1 MLAFARRQE
10 LKPEPVDL
18 SRLVRD
24 MTDLLQRSI
33 GPSVRIETRFPPGLP
48 PALVDAHQLE
58 LALLNLVVNA
68 RDAMPEGGTVTI
80 AARAGE
86 GEPGEAGPMLC
97 LSVTDTGTGMDAATL
112 ARAQEPF
119 FTTKGVGKGT
129 GLGLSMVHGLAA
141 QSHGRLVLLSRPGAG
156 TTAEIWL
163 PVAAPSAAGAGTEA
177 LPARRPAASHA
188 LTSQVV
194 LIVDDDPLVLEN
206 SAAMLEDLGHRV
218 IEARS
223 GPEALE
229 LMRRARTLDLVL
241 TDHAMPEMTGLQLAA
256 RIAAERPGLKVILA
270 TGYADL
276 GPDEAAS
283 LPRLAKPYDQAALAR
298 MIEAVLRGTAGDGTV
313 VPFPRSA

>member
-1 MLAFARRQE
+1 M
-10 LKPEPVDL
+10 
-18 SRLVRD
+18 
-24 MTDLLQRSI
+24 
-33 GPSVRIETRFPPGLP
+33 
-48 PALVDAHQLE
+48 
-58 LALLNLVVNA
+58 NA
-68 RDAMPEGGTVTI
+68 RDAMEEGGTVTI
-80 AARAGE
+80 AGRL
-86 GEPGEAGPMLC
+86 GEPEETGREGTGPDAPGAMLC
-97 LSVTDTGTGMDAATL
+97 LSVADTGTGMDEAVL

-141 QSHGRLVLLSRPGAG
+141 QSHGRLALRSRPGAG

-163 PVAAPSAAGAGTEA
+163 PAAAEAAAEPPPRPASA
-177 LPARRPAASHA
+177 LPALP
-188 LTSQVV
+188 SQVV
-194 LIVDDDPLVLEN
+194 LVVDDDPLVLEN

-223 GPEALE
+223 GREALA

-241 TDHAMPEMTGLQLAA
+241 TDHAMPEMTGVELAA
-256 RIAAERPGLKVILA
+256 RILAERPGLKVILA

-276 GPDEAAS
+276 GSGEGAQ

-298 MIEAVLRGTAGDGTV
+298 MIETVVRGAGPGDDTV